1 MGREWELSPY
11 YSKEI
16 GNKIKQHVSCKE
28 FLYQTWHT
36 WPGVAC
42 IGSGMGGGIKCVS
55 SCCASWGLVY
65 HRSGSKWRRGSLVQ
79 VRLQTG
85 REPLLCMC
93 SGPFENRK
101 MNWSL
106 TKNWDAQKRV
116 CRNAAMDS
124 ETYWIAKGWLGATS
138 ETGQSKKVLFRWYT
152 PEPGEIN
159 INFDGGVSD
168 GIAACAFVI
177 RQHLRAMLC
186 AGLHSGKLAKRD
198 WSWATGA
205 LRGSKAMGSR
215 FPNTRLWVKGD
226 SLLVS
231 CHQFGFTRHPSELH
245 LWSANLWGYQTYS
258 QLCCTVVCS
267 HIFREGNQPLG
278 WLVMEAVKHNEQ

>member
-1 MGREWELSPY
+1 MGREWELPPY

-124 ETYWIAKGWLGATS
+124 ETYWIANGWLRATS
-138 ETGQSKKVLFRWYT
+138 EKKHGSPLQMIHSGARWNKHQFWWRCIRWYR
-152 PEPGEIN
+152 G
-159 INFDGGVSD
+159 
-168 GIAACAFVI
+168 
-177 RQHLRAMLC
+177 LC
-186 AGLHSGKLAKRD
+186 FCYS
-198 WSWATGA
+198 AT
-205 LRGSKAMGSR
+205 SESYVMCR
-215 FPNTRLWVKGD
+215 FTLW
-226 SLLVS
+226 
-231 CHQFGFTRHPSELH
+231 
-245 LWSANLWGYQTYS
+245 
-258 QLCCTVVCS
+258 
-267 HIFREGNQPLG
+267 
-278 WLVMEAVKHNEQ
+278 